1 MSLATLMSLT
11 TLMWWATVT
20 VADGLNVVR
29 AHDLDVVGH
38 RGGG

>member
-20 VADGLNVVR
+20 VADDLNVVR
-29 AHDLDVVGH
+29 ADDLDVVGH
-38 RGGG
+38 RDGG